1 MSIKSILV
9 HIADDEDHLARF
21 KAAKGLAA
29 CFDAHLTALYVTSPV
44 HFKAAMVGRGASV
57 GYEREKV
64 AFAERKMK
72 EIENEFREY
81 LDNND
86 IDLEWVVNDG
96 EHLERLTYHACF
108 NDLAIVSQT
117 EETTLEEII
126 AHSLPD
132 QLALHSPC
140 PTLVLPHG
148 WDKGGLP
155 ERVVIGWKPSPASNR
170 ALRGAMPF
178 LKQAKSVRVVT
189 VSEHGKADSHDKSV
203 MMHLERHGIQA
214 ELVHETGIDRKA
226 GHILLDQA
234 ASYQADMLVMGGF
247 SHSRLHDLVVG
258 SATSHVLHYAEVPLL
273 MAH

>member
-96 EHLERLTYHACF
+96 EHLERLTYHRPQPARSVG
-108 NDLAIVSQT
+108 A
-117 EETTLEEII
+117 TL
-126 AHSLPD
+126 SLPD
-132 QLALHSPC
+132 TGSAAWLGQGRSARTCRHRLEAQPC
-140 PTLVLPHG
+140 LQPGTSRCHA
-148 WDKGGLP
+148 LP
-155 ERVVIGWKPSPASNR
+155 ETGEECPCR
-170 ALRGAMPF
+170 
-178 LKQAKSVRVVT
+178 
-189 VSEHGKADSHDKSV
+189 H
-203 MMHLERHGIQA
+203 HLGTWQ
-214 ELVHETGIDRKA
+214 G
-226 GHILLDQA
+226 
-234 ASYQADMLVMGGF
+234 
-247 SHSRLHDLVVG
+247 RL
-258 SATSHVLHYAEVPLL
+258 P
-273 MAH
+273 